1 MKIIQLLPE
10 LKVGGVERGTV
21 DLSDHLIK
29 LGHDSAVISA
39 GGQLVN
45 LLNDH
50 GAKHYELPIAKKNI
64 RALLQINNLIK
75 IYSEFKPDIVHVRS
89 RFPAWIN
96 YFALKNFQ
104 GRKPIVI
111 STFHGL
117 YSKPFYSKSMS
128 YADEIIAISQT
139 VKQYIQKNYYVDESN
154 LHLIYRGCDLQ
165 EFNKSPLSQEWKE
178 AWFEEFPETQN
189 KIILNLP
196 GRITSWKGI
205 ESFID
210 LFSNID
216 TSRFHGIIPGPVAR
230 NKRNYFTSLKKLIK
244 QKNLTDHLTF
254 CGARSDIA
262 EVYKISDI
270 VMNLSSKPEPF
281 GRTIIEAAACG
292 SHVMGWNRGG
302 VKESINSINP
312 VGLVDYGNVRMLAKQ
327 IDQVLATSPPEF
339 IPKQFT
345 KESLVNATMNVYDL
359 ALSKAS

>member
-21 DLSDHLIK
+21 DLSDHLVK
-29 LGHDSAVISA
+29 LGHDSAVISG

-50 GAKHYELPIAKKNI
+50 GAKHFELPIAKKNI
-64 RALLQINNLIK
+64 RALSQITNLKK
-75 IYSEFKPDIVHVRS
+75 IYSEFQPDIVHVRS

-96 YFALKNFQ
+96 YFALKNFHE
-104 GRKPIVI
+104 RKPIVI

-128 YADEIIAISQT
+128 YADEMIAISQT
-139 VKQYIQKNYYVDESN
+139 VKDYIQENYKVNESN
-154 LHLIYRGCDLQ
+154 LHLIYRGCDLH

-178 AWFEEFPETQN
+178 SWFKEFPKTKN

-210 LFSNID
+210 LFSYIN
-216 TSRFHGIIPGPVAR
+216 TSRFHGIIPGPVAS
-230 NKRNYFTSLKKLIK
+230 NKKSYFNSLNKLIK
-244 QKNLTDHLTF
+244 QKNLSEHITF

-262 EVYKISDI
+262 DVYKISNI

-292 SHVMGWNRGG
+292 TNVMGWDRGG

-312 VGLVDYGNVRMLAKQ
+312 IGLVDYGNVEMLAKK
-327 IDQVLATSPPEF
+327 IDQVLVTSPPES
-339 IPKQFT
+339 IPEQFT
-345 KESLVNATMNVYDL
+345 KECLVNATMNVYKL

>member
-1 MKIIQLLPE
+1 MRILQLLPE

-21 DLSDHLIK
+21 DLSDHLVK

-39 GGQLVN
+39 GGQLVY
-45 LLNDH
+45 LLSAH

-64 RALLQINNLIK
+64 RALSQINNLKK
-75 IYSEFKPDIVHVRS
+75 IYSEFQPDIEHVRS

-96 YFALKNFQ
+96 YFALKNFHDK
-104 GRKPIVI
+104 KPIVV

-128 YADEIIAISQT
+128 YADEIIAISDT
-139 VKQYIQKNYYVDESN
+139 VKDYILENYSVDTSN

-165 EFNKSPLSQEWKE
+165 EFNTTPLSQEWKE
-178 AWFEEFPETQN
+178 AWFNEFPQTRN
-189 KIILNLP
+189 KTILNLP

-210 LFSNID
+210 LFSQLD
-216 TSRFHGIIPGPVAR
+216 TSRFHGIIPGPVAS
-230 NKRNYFTSLKKLIK
+230 NKKNYFNSLTKLIK
-244 QKNLTDHLTF
+244 QKGLADHLSF

-262 EVYKISDI
+262 KVYKISDI

-292 SHVMGWNRGG
+292 SHVMGWDRGG
-302 VKESINSINP
+302 VKESIQSINP
-312 VGLVDYGNVRMLAKQ
+312 DGLVEYGNIGMLAQQ
-327 IDQVLATSPPEF
+327 IEKVLTSSPPES
-339 IPKQFT
+339 IPEQFT
-345 KESLVNATMNVYDL
+345 KEHLASSTINVYEL
-359 ALSKAS
+359 ALNRAS

>member
-1 MKIIQLLPE
+1 MRILQLLPE

-21 DLSDHLIK
+21 DLSDHLVK

-45 LLNDH
+45 VLSDH

-64 RALLQINNLIK
+64 RALSQINNLKK
-75 IYSEFKPDIVHVRS
+75 IYSEFQPDIVHVRS

-96 YFALKNFQ
+96 YFALKNFSDK
-104 GRKPIVI
+104 KPIVV

-128 YADEIIAISQT
+128 YADEIIAISHT
-139 VKQYIQKNYYVDESN
+139 VKDYILENYSVDTSN

-165 EFNKSPLSQEWKE
+165 EFNTTPLSQEWNE
-178 AWFEEFPETQN
+178 AWFNEFPQTRN

-210 LFSNID
+210 LFSQLD
-216 TSRFHGIIPGPVAR
+216 TSRFHGIIPGPVAS
-230 NKRNYFTSLKKLIK
+230 NKKNYFKSLTKLVK
-244 QKNLTDHLTF
+244 QKGLADHLSF

-262 EVYKISDI
+262 MVYKISDI

-292 SHVMGWNRGG
+292 SHVMGWDRGG
-302 VKESINSINP
+302 VKESIQSINP
-312 VGLVDYGNVRMLAKQ
+312 DGLVEYGNIGMLVQQ
-327 IDQVLATSPPEF
+327 IEKVLTSSPPES
-339 IPKQFT
+339 IPEQFT
-345 KESLVNATMNVYDL
+345 KEHLVSSTINVYEL
-359 ALSKAS
+359 ALNRAS

>member
-1 MKIIQLLPE
+1 MRIIQLLPE

-21 DLSDHLIK
+21 DLSDHLTK

-39 GGQLVN
+39 GGQLVD
-45 LLNDH
+45 LLNEH

-64 RALLQINNLIK
+64 RALSQITNLKK
-75 IYSEFKPDIVHVRS
+75 IYSEFQPDIVHVRS

-104 GRKPIVI
+104 GKKPIII

-139 VKQYIQKNYYVDESN
+139 VKKYIQKNYFVDESN

-165 EFNKSPLSQEWKE
+165 EFNRSPLTQDWKE
-178 AWFEEFPETQN
+178 AWFNDFPQTKN

-210 LFSNID
+210 LFSYID
-216 TSRFHGIIPGPVAR
+216 TSRFHGIIPGPVAA
-230 NKRNYFTSLKKLIK
+230 NKRSYFNSLNKLIK
-244 QKNLTDHLTF
+244 QKNLTEHLTF

-262 EVYKISDI
+262 DVYKISNI

-292 SHVMGWNRGG
+292 SHIMGWDRGG

-312 VGLVDYGNVRMLAKQ
+312 IGLVDYGNVEMLAKQ
-327 IDQVLATSPPEF
+327 IDQVLITPPPES
-339 IPKQFT
+339 IPEQFT
-345 KESLVNATMNVYDL
+345 KESLVNATMKVYEL
-359 ALSKAS
+359 ALIKAS

>member
-1 MKIIQLLPE
+1 MRIIQLLPE

-21 DLSDHLIK
+21 DLSDHLVK

-45 LLNDH
+45 LLNKH

-64 RALLQINNLIK
+64 RAIAQIGNLKK
-75 IYSEFKPDIVHVRS
+75 IYSEYQPDIVHVRS

-96 YFALKNFQ
+96 YFALKNFR
-104 GRKPIVI
+104 GKRPIVI

-128 YADEIIAISQT
+128 YADEIIAISET
-139 VKQYIQKNYYVDESN
+139 VQDYINKNYQVDKSN
-154 LHLIYRGCDLQ
+154 LHLIYRGCDLK
-165 EFNKSPLSQEWKE
+165 EFNLSALSDEWKKE
-178 AWFEEFPETQN
+178 WFKEFPQTKN

-210 LFSNID
+210 LFLHLDVSK
-216 TSRFHGIIPGPVAR
+216 FHGIIPGPVAA
-230 NKRNYFTSLKKLIK
+230 NKRSYFNSLSKLIK
-244 QKNLTDHLTF
+244 QKNLSDHLSF
-254 CGARSDIA
+254 CGARSDMA
-262 EVYKISDI
+262 EIYKISDI

-292 SHVMGWNRGG
+292 SHVMGWDRGG
-302 VKESINSINP
+302 VKESIDSINP
-312 VGLVDYGNVRMLAKQ
+312 VGLVEYGNVAMLAKQ
-327 IDQVLATSPPEF
+327 IDKVLVTSPPKS
-339 IPKQFT
+339 IPAQFT
-345 KESLVNATMNVYDL
+345 KESLVRATMRVYEL

>member
-1 MKIIQLLPE
+1 MRILQLLPE

-21 DLSDHLIK
+21 DLSDHLVK

-39 GGQLVN
+39 GGQLAN
-45 LLNDH
+45 LLSDH

-64 RALLQINNLIK
+64 RALSQINNLKK
-75 IYSEFKPDIVHVRS
+75 IYSEFQPDIVHVRS

-96 YFALKNFQ
+96 YFALKNFSDK
-104 GRKPIVI
+104 KPIVV

-128 YADEIIAISQT
+128 YADEIIAISHT
-139 VKQYIQKNYYVDESN
+139 VKDYILENYSVDTSN

-165 EFNKSPLSQEWKE
+165 EFNTTPLTQEWNE
-178 AWFEEFPETQN
+178 AWFNEFPQTKN

-210 LFSNID
+210 LFSQLD
-216 TSRFHGIIPGPVAR
+216 TSRFHGIIPGPVAS
-230 NKRNYFTSLKKLIK
+230 NKKNYFNSLTKLIK
-244 QKNLTDHLTF
+244 QKGLADHLSF

-262 EVYKISDI
+262 MVYKISDI

-292 SHVMGWNRGG
+292 SHVMGWDRGG
-302 VKESINSINP
+302 VKESIQSINP
-312 VGLVDYGNVRMLAKQ
+312 DGLVEYGNIGMLAQQ
-327 IDQVLATSPPEF
+327 IEKVLTSPPPES
-339 IPKQFT
+339 IPEQFT
-345 KESLVNATMNVYDL
+345 KEHLASSTINVYEL
-359 ALSKAS
+359 ALNRAS

>member
-1 MKIIQLLPE
+1 MRIIQLLPE

-21 DLSDHLIK
+21 DLSDHLVK

-39 GGQLVN
+39 GGQLVD
-45 LLNDH
+45 LLNEH

-64 RALLQINNLIK
+64 RALAQISNLKK
-75 IYSEFKPDIVHVRS
+75 IYSKYQPDIVHVRS

-96 YFALKNFQ
+96 YFALKNFR
-104 GRKPIVI
+104 GKRPIVI

-128 YADEIIAISQT
+128 YADEIIAISET
-139 VKQYIQKNYYVDESN
+139 VQDYINENYKVDKSN
-154 LHLIYRGCDLQ
+154 VHLIYRGCDLK
-165 EFNKSPLSQEWKE
+165 EFNSLALSEGWTKT
-178 AWFEEFPETQN
+178 WFDEFPQTKN

-196 GRITSWKGI
+196 GRITGWKGI

-210 LFSNID
+210 LFLHID
-216 TSRFHGIIPGPVAR
+216 TSRFHGIIPGPVAA
-230 NKRNYFTSLKKLIK
+230 NKRGYFNLLSRLIK
-244 QKNLTDHLTF
+244 QKNLSDHLSF

-292 SHVMGWNRGG
+292 THVMGWDRGG

-312 VGLVDYGNVRMLAKQ
+312 VGLVEYGNVEMLAKQ
-327 IDQVLATSPPEF
+327 IDKVLIASPPES
-339 IPKQFT
+339 IPIQFT
-345 KESLVNATMNVYDL
+345 KESLVSETIKVYEL
-359 ALSKAS
+359 ALSKSS

>member
-21 DLSDHLIK
+21 DLSDHLVK
-29 LGHDSAVISA
+29 LGHDSAVISG

-50 GAKHYELPIAKKNI
+50 GAKHFELPIAKKNI
-64 RALLQINNLIK
+64 RALSQITNLTK
-75 IYSEFKPDIVHVRS
+75 IYSEFQPDIVHVRS

-96 YFALKNFQ
+96 YFALKNFHE
-104 GRKPIVI
+104 RKPIVI

-128 YADEIIAISQT
+128 YADEMIAISQT
-139 VKQYIQKNYYVDESN
+139 VKDYIQENYKVNESN
-154 LHLIYRGCDLQ
+154 LHLIYRGCDLH

-178 AWFEEFPETQN
+178 SWFKEFPKTKN

-210 LFSNID
+210 LFSYIN
-216 TSRFHGIIPGPVAR
+216 TSRFHGIIPGPVAS
-230 NKRNYFTSLKKLIK
+230 NKKSYFNSLNKLIK
-244 QKNLTDHLTF
+244 QKNLSEHITF

-262 EVYKISDI
+262 DVYKISNI

-292 SHVMGWNRGG
+292 TNVMGWDRGG

-312 VGLVDYGNVRMLAKQ
+312 IGLVDYGNVEMLAKK
-327 IDQVLATSPPEF
+327 IDQVLVTSPPES
-339 IPKQFT
+339 IPEQFT
-345 KESLVNATMNVYDL
+345 KECLVNATMNVYKL

>member
-21 DLSDHLIK
+21 DLSDYLTN
-29 LGHDSAVISA
+29 LGHDSAVISS

-45 LLNDH
+45 VLTAH
-50 GAKHYELPIAKKNI
+50 GARHYQLPIAKKNF
-64 RALLQINNLIK
+64 RALSQISNLKK
-75 IYSEFKPDIVHVRS
+75 IYHDFQPDIVHVRS

-96 YFALKNFQ
+96 YFALKNFT
-104 GRKPIVI
+104 GKKPIVI

-128 YADEIIAISQT
+128 YADEIIAISKT
-139 VKQYIQKNYYVDESN
+139 VQDYILENYDVNESN
-154 LHLIYRGCDLQ
+154 VHLIYRGCDLQ
-165 EFNKSPLSQEWKE
+165 DFNQAPLSEEWRKV
-178 AWFEEFPETQN
+178 WFKEFPQTKN
-189 KIILNLP
+189 KIILCLP
-196 GRITSWKGI
+196 CRVTSWKGI

-210 LFSNID
+210 LFSRMD
-216 TSRFHGIIPGPVAR
+216 GSRFHGIIPGPVAR
-230 NKRNYFTSLKKLIK
+230 NKSAYFNSLTKQINEKKLA
-244 QKNLTDHLTF
+244 DHITF
-254 CGARSDIA
+254 CGPRSDIA

-292 SHVMGWNRGG
+292 SHVMGWDRGG

-312 VGLVDYGNVRMLAKQ
+312 TGLVEYGNVNMLAKQ
-327 IDQVLATSPPEF
+327 IDQVLISSPPQT

-345 KESLVNATMNVYDL
+345 KEFLAKATLNIYEE
-359 ALSKAS
+359 ALSKSS

>member
-1 MKIIQLLPE
+1 MRIIQLLPE

-21 DLSDHLIK
+21 DLSDHLVK

-45 LLNDH
+45 LLNKH

-64 RALLQINNLIK
+64 RAIAQIGNLKK
-75 IYSEFKPDIVHVRS
+75 IYSEYQPDIVHVRS

-96 YFALKNFQ
+96 YFALKNFR
-104 GRKPIVI
+104 GKRPIVI

-128 YADEIIAISQT
+128 YADEIIAISET
-139 VKQYIQKNYYVDESN
+139 VKDYINENYQVDKSN
-154 LHLIYRGCDLQ
+154 LHLIYRGCDLK
-165 EFNKSPLSQEWKE
+165 EFNSSALNEEWKK
-178 AWFEEFPETQN
+178 AWFKEFPQTKN

-210 LFSNID
+210 LFLHLD
-216 TSRFHGIIPGPVAR
+216 VSRFHGIIPGPVAA
-230 NKRNYFTSLKKLIK
+230 NKRSYFNSLSRLIK
-244 QKNLTDHLTF
+244 QKNLSDHLSF

-292 SHVMGWNRGG
+292 SHVMGWDRGG

-312 VGLVDYGNVRMLAKQ
+312 VGLVEYGNVEMLAKQ
-327 IDQVLATSPPEF
+327 IDEVLVTSPPES
-339 IPKQFT
+339 IPVQFT
-345 KESLVNATMNVYDL
+345 KESLVSATMKVYEL

>member
-21 DLSDHLIK
+21 DLSEHLIK

-39 GGQLVN
+39 GGQLTN

-64 RALLQINNLIK
+64 RALLQINNLKK
-75 IYSEFKPDIVHVRS
+75 IYLQFQPDIVHVRS

-104 GRKPIVI
+104 GKKPIIV

-139 VKQYIQKNYYVDESN
+139 VKKYIKENYYVDDSN

-165 EFNKSPLSQEWKE
+165 EFNKSPLTSAWKE
-178 AWFEEFPETQN
+178 TWFHEFPQTKN

-210 LFSNID
+210 LFSQID
-216 TSRFHGIIPGPVAR
+216 TSKFHGIIPGPVAS
-230 NKRNYFTSLKKLIK
+230 NKIGYFNYLKNLIK
-244 QKNLTDHLTF
+244 QKNLSDHLTF

-262 EVYKISDI
+262 DVYKISDI

-292 SHVMGWNRGG
+292 SHVMGWDRGG
-302 VKESINSINP
+302 VKESIKSINS
-312 VGLVDYGNVRMLAKQ
+312 VGLVEYGNIERLSTQ
-327 IDQVLATSPPEF
+327 IDQVLATSPPES
-339 IPKQFT
+339 IPDQFT
-345 KESLVNATMNVYDL
+345 KDYLVNSTINVYES

>member
-1 MKIIQLLPE
+1 MRILQLLPE

-21 DLSDHLIK
+21 DLSDHLVK

-39 GGQLVN
+39 GGQLAN
-45 LLNDH
+45 LLSDH

-64 RALLQINNLIK
+64 RALSQINNLKK

-96 YFALKNFQ
+96 YFALKNFSDK
-104 GRKPIVI
+104 KPIVV

-128 YADEIIAISQT
+128 YADEIIAISHT
-139 VKQYIQKNYYVDESN
+139 VKDYILENYSVDTSN

-165 EFNKSPLSQEWKE
+165 EFNTAPLNQEWKE
-178 AWFEEFPETQN
+178 AWFNEFPQTRN
-189 KIILNLP
+189 KTILNLP

-210 LFSNID
+210 LFSQLD
-216 TSRFHGIIPGPVAR
+216 TSRFHGIIPGPVAS
-230 NKRNYFTSLKKLIK
+230 NKKNYFNSLTKLIK
-244 QKNLTDHLTF
+244 QKGLADHLSF

-262 EVYKISDI
+262 MVYKISDI

-292 SHVMGWNRGG
+292 SHVMGWDRGG
-302 VKESINSINP
+302 VKESIQSINP
-312 VGLVDYGNVRMLAKQ
+312 DGLVEYGNIGMLAQQ
-327 IDQVLATSPPEF
+327 IEKVLTSPPPES
-339 IPKQFT
+339 IPEQFT
-345 KESLVNATMNVYDL
+345 KEHLASSTINVYEL
-359 ALSKAS
+359 ALNRAS

>member
-1 MKIIQLLPE
+1 MRIIQLLPE

-39 GGQLVN
+39 GGKLVD
-45 LLNDH
+45 LLNEH

-64 RALLQINNLIK
+64 RALTQISNLNK
-75 IYSEFKPDIVHVRS
+75 IYSEFQPDIVHVRS

-104 GRKPIVI
+104 GKKPIII

-139 VKQYIQKNYYVDESN
+139 VKKYIQKNYSVDESN

-165 EFNKSPLSQEWKE
+165 EFNRSPLSQEWKKT
-178 AWFEEFPETQN
+178 WFNEFPQTNN

-210 LFSNID
+210 LFSYID

-230 NKRNYFTSLKKLIK
+230 NKRSYFNSLNKLIK
-244 QKNLTDHLTF
+244 QKNLTEHLTF

-262 EVYKISDI
+262 DVYKISNI

-292 SHVMGWNRGG
+292 SHVMGWDRGG
-302 VKESINSINP
+302 VKESIQSINP
-312 VGLVDYGNVRMLAKQ
+312 IGLVDYGNVETLAKQ
-327 IDQVLATSPPEF
+327 IDQVLVTPPPES
-339 IPKQFT
+339 IPEQFT
-345 KESLVNATMNVYDL
+345 KESLVNATMNVYEL
-359 ALSKAS
+359 AVSKAS

>member
-1 MKIIQLLPE
+1 MRIIQLLPE

-21 DLSDHLIK
+21 DLSDHLVK

-39 GGQLVN
+39 GGQLVD
-45 LLNDH
+45 LLNEH

-64 RALLQINNLIK
+64 RAIAQISNLKK
-75 IYSEFKPDIVHVRS
+75 IYLEYQPDIVHVRS

-96 YFALKNFQ
+96 YFALKNFK
-104 GRKPIVI
+104 GKRPIVI

-128 YADEIIAISQT
+128 YADEIIAISKT
-139 VKQYIQKNYYVDESN
+139 VQDYINENYQVDKSN
-154 LHLIYRGCDLQ
+154 LHLIYRGCDLK
-165 EFNKSPLSQEWKE
+165 EFNSSVLSEEWKK
-178 AWFEEFPETQN
+178 AWFKEFPQTKN

-196 GRITSWKGI
+196 GRITGWKGI

-210 LFSNID
+210 LFSQLDI
-216 TSRFHGIIPGPVAR
+216 SRFHGIIPGPVAA
-230 NKRNYFTSLKKLIK
+230 NKRNYFNLLSKLIK
-244 QKNLTDHLTF
+244 QKNLSDHLSF

-292 SHVMGWNRGG
+292 SHVMGWDRGG
-302 VKESINSINP
+302 VKESIDSINP
-312 VGLVDYGNVRMLAKQ
+312 VGLVEYGNVAMLAKQ
-327 IDQVLATSPPEF
+327 IDKVLVTSPPKS
-339 IPKQFT
+339 IPAQFT
-345 KESLVNATMNVYDL
+345 KESLVRATMRVYEL

>member
-1 MKIIQLLPE
+1 MRIIQLLPE

-21 DLSDHLIK
+21 DLSDHLVK

-45 LLNDH
+45 LLNEH

-64 RALLQINNLIK
+64 RAIAQIGNLKK
-75 IYSEFKPDIVHVRS
+75 IYSEYQPDIVHVRS

-96 YFALKNFQ
+96 YFALKNFK
-104 GRKPIVI
+104 GKRPIVI

-128 YADEIIAISQT
+128 YADEIIAISKT
-139 VKQYIQKNYYVDESN
+139 VQDYINENYQVDKSN
-154 LHLIYRGCDLQ
+154 LHLIYRGCDLK
-165 EFNKSPLSQEWKE
+165 EFNSSVLSEEWKK
-178 AWFEEFPETQN
+178 AWFKEFPQTKN

-196 GRITSWKGI
+196 GRITGWKGI

-210 LFSNID
+210 LFSQLDI
-216 TSRFHGIIPGPVAR
+216 SRFHGIIPGPVAA
-230 NKRNYFTSLKKLIK
+230 NKRNYFNLLSKLIK
-244 QKNLTDHLTF
+244 QKNLSDHLSF

-292 SHVMGWNRGG
+292 SHVMGWDRGG
-302 VKESINSINP
+302 VKESIDSINP
-312 VGLVDYGNVRMLAKQ
+312 VGLVEYGNVAMLAKQ
-327 IDQVLATSPPEF
+327 IDKVLVTSPPKS
-339 IPKQFT
+339 IPAQFT
-345 KESLVNATMNVYDL
+345 KESLVRATMRVYEL

>member
-1 MKIIQLLPE
+1 MKVIQLLPE
-10 LKVGGVERGTV
+10 LKIGGVERGTI
-21 DLSDHLIK
+21 DLSLHLK
-29 LGHDSAVISA
+29 RLGHESAVVSA
-39 GGQLVN
+39 GAFLEAQLDN
-45 LLNDH
+45 H
-50 GAKHYELPIAKKNI
+50 KAQHFKLPIAGKNI
-64 RALLQINNLIK
+64 QALIQIKNLRK
-75 IYSEFKPDIVHVRS
+75 IYSEFQPDIVHVRS

-96 YFALKNFQ
+96 YLALKKFK
-104 GRKPIVI
+104 GKKPIVI

-139 VKQYIQKNYYVDESN
+139 VESYIKENYSVGETN
-154 LHLIYRGCDLQ
+154 IHLIYRGCDLE
-165 EFNKSPLSQEWKE
+165 EFNSMPLSQEWKE
-178 AWFEEFPETQN
+178 KWFNEFPQTKN

-210 LFSNID
+210 LFSFID
-216 TSRFHGIIPGPVAR
+216 TSKFHGIVPGPIAD
-230 NKRNYFTSLKKLIK
+230 NKRNYFNSLNKLIN
-244 QKNLTDHLTF
+244 QKNLAAHISF

-281 GRTIIEAAACG
+281 GRTIIEAAACR

-312 VGLVDYGNVRMLAKQ
+312 SGLVEYGNIEMLAKQ
-327 IDQVLATSPPEF
+327 IDKVLLTLPPES
-339 IPKQFT
+339 IPQQFT
-345 KESLVNATMNVYDL
+345 KESLVNATMNVYEL

>member
-1 MKIIQLLPE
+1 MRIIQLLPE

-21 DLSDHLIK
+21 DLSDHLVK

-45 LLNDH
+45 LLNKH

-64 RALLQINNLIK
+64 RAIAQIGKLKK
-75 IYSEFKPDIVHVRS
+75 IYSEYQPDIVHVRS

-96 YFALKNFQ
+96 YFALKNFR
-104 GRKPIVI
+104 GKRPIVI

-128 YADEIIAISQT
+128 YADEIIAISET
-139 VKQYIQKNYYVDESN
+139 VKDYINENYQVDKSN
-154 LHLIYRGCDLQ
+154 LHLIYRGCDLK
-165 EFNKSPLSQEWKE
+165 EFNLSALSDEWKKE
-178 AWFEEFPETQN
+178 WFKEFPQTKN

-196 GRITSWKGI
+196 GRITGWKGI

-210 LFSNID
+210 LFLHLDVSK
-216 TSRFHGIIPGPVAR
+216 FHGIIPGPVAA
-230 NKRNYFTSLKKLIK
+230 NKRSYFNSLSKLIK
-244 QKNLTDHLTF
+244 QKNLSDHLSF
-254 CGARSDIA
+254 CGARSDMA
-262 EVYKISDI
+262 EIYKISDI

-292 SHVMGWNRGG
+292 SHVMGWDRGG
-302 VKESINSINP
+302 VKESIDSINP
-312 VGLVDYGNVRMLAKQ
+312 VGLVEYGNVAMLAQQ
-327 IDQVLATSPPEF
+327 IDKVLVTSPPES
-339 IPKQFT
+339 IPVQFT
-345 KESLVNATMNVYDL
+345 KESLVSATMKIYEL

>member
-1 MKIIQLLPE
+1 MRILQLLPE

-21 DLSDHLIK
+21 DLSDHLVK

-45 LLNDH
+45 VLSDH

-64 RALLQINNLIK
+64 RALSQINNLKK
-75 IYSEFKPDIVHVRS
+75 IYSEFQPDIVHVRS

-96 YFALKNFQ
+96 YFALKNFSDK
-104 GRKPIVI
+104 KPIVV

-128 YADEIIAISQT
+128 YADEIIAISHT
-139 VKQYIQKNYYVDESN
+139 VKDYILENYSVDTSN

-165 EFNKSPLSQEWKE
+165 EFNTTPLTQEWNE
-178 AWFEEFPETQN
+178 AWFNEFPQTRN

-210 LFSNID
+210 LFSQLD
-216 TSRFHGIIPGPVAR
+216 TSRFHGIIPGPVAS
-230 NKRNYFTSLKKLIK
+230 NKKNYFNSLTKLIK
-244 QKNLTDHLTF
+244 QKGLADHLSF

-262 EVYKISDI
+262 MVYKISDI

-292 SHVMGWNRGG
+292 SHVMGWDRGG
-302 VKESINSINP
+302 VKESIQSINP
-312 VGLVDYGNVRMLAKQ
+312 DGLVEYGNIGMLAQQ
-327 IDQVLATSPPEF
+327 IEKVLTSPPPES
-339 IPKQFT
+339 IPEQFT
-345 KESLVNATMNVYDL
+345 KEHLVSSTINVYEL
-359 ALSKAS
+359 ALNRAS